1 MNSKTLVFVVFF
13 ALCATL
19 LAQTG
24 SENFNTKNATLS
36 QRLRAN
42 FRLIRDKILN
52 KLRQNRTFRV
62 NETVRR
68 TNKGWVKSRA
78 DLNLIEAQGQ
88 NKTCRFAQKIKSFL
102 SNCKCNKTK
111 AAVKALVQQAKDL
124 KIQIVNTI
132 NNKTIHNE
140 LRANLE
146 NIKQAIR
153 QTVRNARN
161 TIQLQ
166 EETRNN
172 IRRRVVVKRGGSGN
186 GGSKNGGSK
195 NGGRKGEG
203 SFNVGNVRFGR
214 VSQKKSV
221 QLQEETRNNVK
232 RRVVVKR
239 GGSGNG
245 GSKNGGSKNGGRKG
259 EGSFNVGNV
268 RFGRVSQKKSVQLQ
282 EATNT
287 KRRVVVKRGGSGN
300 GGSKNGGISSRKR
313 PTPEEESSSRE
324 VEPAARMA
332 AASPA
337 SQLRAESVARE
348 EVERRAS
355 STASE
360 LDSEEARRELK
371 LPLSN

>member
-214 VSQKKSV
+214 VSQKKADPAMV
-221 QLQEETRNNVK
+221 AARTVEARTVEERVK
-232 RRVVVKR
+232 AASTSATSDSEESPRR
-239 GGSGNG
+239 SL
-245 GSKNGGSKNGGRKG
+245 S
-259 EGSFNVGNV
+259 
-268 RFGRVSQKKSVQLQ
+268 
-282 EATNT
+282 
-287 KRRVVVKRGGSGN
+287 
-300 GGSKNGGISSRKR
+300 SSRKR
-313 PTPEEESSSRE
+313 PTPKEESSSRE
-324 VEPAARMA
+324 ADPAMVAARTVESA
-332 AASPA
+332 PGRDQHQKKSPR
-337 SQLRAESVARE
+337 Q
-348 EVERRAS
+348 ERWS
-355 STASE
+355 
-360 LDSEEARRELK
+360 RRQEWRQQVRR
-371 LPLSN
+371 PN